1 MHRHELISHISYL
14 SINSLTISFSL
25 PEKKI
30 LIIKKEMSTDVVYP
44 CPISSP
50 NGKLHRQTVA
60 HPAIWQASLHYRH
73 LQIQLMK
80 CLQTTQDG
88 YETPVYM
95 NSNAQ
100 AELQY
105 WLQNLETVNGSA
117 ITPPPPRPQIY
128 K

>member
-1 MHRHELISHISYL
+1 
-14 SINSLTISFSL
+14 
-25 PEKKI
+25 
-30 LIIKKEMSTDVVYP
+30 
-44 CPISSP
+44 
-50 NGKLHRQTVA
+50 
-60 HPAIWQASLHYRH
+60 
-73 LQIQLMK
+73 MK

-117 ITPPPPRPQIY
+117 ITPPPPAPDL
-128 K
+128 